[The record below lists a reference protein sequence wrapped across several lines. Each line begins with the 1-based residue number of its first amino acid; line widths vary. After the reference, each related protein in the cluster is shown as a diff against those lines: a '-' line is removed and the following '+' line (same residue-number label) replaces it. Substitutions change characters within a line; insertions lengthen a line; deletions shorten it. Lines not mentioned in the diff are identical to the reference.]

1 MNLNRARTVVLAM
14 LAALLLIIGL
24 TSPSIADDKSDLNKK
39 KDSLTGKIKDA
50 KEDAD
55 HSSKQLAKARKA
67 LNAAKAAL
75 DSAQAE
81 LGRTKGQLAVAQAQD
96 EAMQARLVK
105 VEGALDTAVAQ
116 LSAGQSDLKDAEAA
130 VAAFTVQSLQN
141 GDDGMRA
148 FNRLLS
154 GESPEAFT
162 EQMTING
169 SVSEAQVAKMQEL
182 DASRLILKLKRDEVR
197 KLRDVAKK
205 ARAEAAANLKRQK
218 ELKAQA
224 EAQTAEVGELV
235 AARESA
241 KKSANAALQEDL
253 ALLRELENDR
263 ARVERELAALADKD
277 LADGGAGVGGDGG
290 GTLSRPVGGPITS
303 SYGMRR
309 HPITHVYKLHDGT
322 DFGASCGT
330 PIRAAASGTIIQQY
344 YNGGYG
350 NRVILN
356 NGIMRG
362 KSVVTAYNHLSR
374 YARSTGS
381 KVSRGD
387 VIGYVGTTGYSTGCH
402 LHFMVIVNGRTTN
415 PMGWL

>member
-39 KDSLTGKIKDA
+39 KDSLNGKIKDA

-96 EAMQARLVK
+96 EAMQARLAK

-197 KLRDVAKK
+197 KLRDAAKK
-205 ARAEAAANLKRQK
+205 ARAEAAANLKHQK

>member
-1 MNLNRARTVVLAM
+1 MKLNRARTVVLAM

-39 KDSLTGKIKDA
+39 KDSLNGKIKDA

-116 LSAGQSDLKDAEAA
+116 LSAGQSDLKDAEEV

-303 SYGMRR
+303 PYGMRR

-356 NGIMRG
+356 NGIKRG

-374 YARSTGS
+374 YARSTGA
-381 KVSRGD
+381 KVNRGD